1 MNARTATLTSG
12 PPETWERFAA
22 CGPEDIELFFGPVGP
37 EDRSDRAE
45 REERAKQVCARC
57 PVVDPCRTSALSR
70 GERFGV
76 WGGLGERERRSLTR
90 AVG

>member
-1 MNARTATLTSG
+1 MDVRATTLISG

-22 CGPEDIELFFGPVGP
+22 CGPEDTELFFGPVGP
-37 EDRSDRAE
+37 ENRRDRSE
-45 REERAKQVCARC
+45 REERAKQVCGRC
-57 PVVDPCRTSALSR
+57 PVVEPCRISALSR

-76 WGGLGERERRSLTR
+76 WGGLGERERRRLTR